1 MVGCST
7 QEAALLVSMIVTLLM
22 LGVIDVA
29 VKNRADQSTVR
40 DIIWHTA
47 IFGILVPSLGYILVD
62 EIVLNPPQAIE
73 ARVVTFGL
81 MLIVPILPG
90 YVIFRNLSKIP

>member
-1 MVGCST
+1 M
-7 QEAALLVSMIVTLLM
+7 LVSMLITLSL
-22 LGVIDVA
+22 LGVIDIA
-29 VKNRADQSTVR
+29 VKNKTDQATVR
-40 DIIWHTA
+40 DIIWRTA